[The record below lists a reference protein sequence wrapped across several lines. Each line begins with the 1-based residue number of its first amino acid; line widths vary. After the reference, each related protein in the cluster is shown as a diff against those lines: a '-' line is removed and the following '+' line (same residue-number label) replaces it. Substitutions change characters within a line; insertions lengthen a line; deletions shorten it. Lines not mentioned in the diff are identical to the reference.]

1 MLQIGDLA
9 PDFELLT
16 DENQPL
22 RLSDLRGR
30 RVVLFF
36 FPRADTPGC
45 TAQACGFRD
54 RMPVIEAGNATVLG
68 LSPDLPEALA
78 KKLPRYPSVPVA
90 RVGRLAVDQAFHG
103 KKLGGALLADAADR
117 AARSEVAIF
126 ALIVDAKDDKA
137 ADFYRHHGFEPLGA
151 KSRQLFVPLERFR
164 AAAS

>member
-1 MLQIGDLA
+1 MLQVGDLA

-54 RMPVIEAGNATVLG
+54 RLPVIEAGNATVLG

-78 KKLPRYPSVPVA
+78 KWRAKEKLPYN
-90 RVGRLAVDQAFHG
+90 
-103 KKLGGALLADAADR
+103 LLSDPNHEVADAFGAWGEKSMYGKTYDGILR
-117 AARSEVAIF
+117 GHAI
-126 ALIVDAKDDKA
+126 IGVDGRVEDLRVRIKPD
-137 ADFYRHHGFEPLGA
+137 ESVEGA
-151 KSRQLFVPLERFR
+151 VEFL
-164 AAAS
+164 ASH

>member
-1 MLQIGDLA
+1 MIQIGDLA

-16 DENQPL
+16 DEDQPL

-54 RMPVIEAGNATVLG
+54 RMPVIEAGNAIVLG

-78 KKLPRYPSVPVA
+78 KWRVKEKLPYN
-90 RVGRLAVDQAFHG
+90 
-103 KKLGGALLADAADR
+103 LLSDPNHEVADAFGAWGEKSMYGKTYDGILR
-117 AARSEVAIF
+117 GHAI
-126 ALIVDAKDDKA
+126 IGVDGRVEDLRVRIKPD
-137 ADFYRHHGFEPLGA
+137 ESVEGA
-151 KSRQLFVPLERFR
+151 VEFL
-164 AAAS
+164 ASH

>member
-1 MLQIGDLA
+1 MLQVGDLA

-16 DENQPL
+16 DENKPL

-54 RMPVIEAGNATVLG
+54 RLPVIEAGNATVFG

-78 KKLPRYPSVPVA
+78 KWRAKEKLPYN
-90 RVGRLAVDQAFHG
+90 
-103 KKLGGALLADAADR
+103 LLSDPNHEVADAFGAWGEKSMYGKTYDGILR
-117 AARSEVAIF
+117 GHAI
-126 ALIVDAKDDKA
+126 IGVDGRVEDLRVKIKP
-137 ADFYRHHGFEPLGA
+137 GESVEGA
-151 KSRQLFVPLERFR
+151 VEFL
-164 AAAS
+164 ASH

>member
-1 MLQIGDLA
+1 MIQIGDLA

-16 DENQPL
+16 DEDQPL

-54 RMPVIEAGNATVLG
+54 RMPVIEAGNAIVLG

-78 KKLPRYPSVPVA
+78 KWRAKEKLPYNLLSDPNHEMADAFGAWGEKTSFGKTYDGILRGHAIIGVDGRVEDLRVRVKPDESVQA
-90 RVGRLAVDQAFHG
+90 AVDF
-103 KKLGGALLADAADR
+103 LAQ
-117 AARSEVAIF
+117 V
-126 ALIVDAKDDKA
+126 
-137 ADFYRHHGFEPLGA
+137 
-151 KSRQLFVPLERFR
+151 
-164 AAAS
+164 

>member
-1 MLQIGDLA
+1 MLQVGDLA

-16 DENQPL
+16 DENKPL

-54 RMPVIEAGNATVLG
+54 RLPVIEAGNATVFG

-78 KKLPRYPSVPVA
+78 KWRAKEKLPYN
-90 RVGRLAVDQAFHG
+90 
-103 KKLGGALLADAADR
+103 LLSDPNH
-117 AARSEVAIF
+117 EVAGAFGAWGEKGMYGKTYDGIRRGH
-126 ALIVDAKDDKA
+126 AIIGVDGRVEDLRVKIKPGESVEGTVE
-137 ADFYRHHGFEPLGA
+137 FL
-151 KSRQLFVPLERFR
+151 
-164 AAAS
+164 ASH

>member
-1 MLQIGDLA
+1 MLQVGDLA

-54 RMPVIEAGNATVLG
+54 RLPVIEAGNATVLG

-78 KKLPRYPSVPVA
+78 KWRAKEKLPYN
-90 RVGRLAVDQAFHG
+90 
-103 KKLGGALLADAADR
+103 LLSDPNHEVADAFGAWGEKSMFGKTYDGILR
-117 AARSEVAIF
+117 GHAI
-126 ALIVDAKDDKA
+126 IGVDGRIEDLRVRIKPDESVQSAVE
-137 ADFYRHHGFEPLGA
+137 FLQSH
-151 KSRQLFVPLERFR
+151 
-164 AAAS
+164 

>member
-1 MLQIGDLA
+1 MIQIGDLA

-16 DENQPL
+16 DEDQPL

-54 RMPVIEAGNATVLG
+54 RMPVIEAGNAIVLG

-78 KKLPRYPSVPVA
+78 KWRVKEKLPYNLLSDPNHEMADAFGAWGEKTSFGKTYDGILRGHAIIGVDGRVEDLRVRVKPDESVQA
-90 RVGRLAVDQAFHG
+90 AVDF
-103 KKLGGALLADAADR
+103 LAQ
-117 AARSEVAIF
+117 V
-126 ALIVDAKDDKA
+126 
-137 ADFYRHHGFEPLGA
+137 
-151 KSRQLFVPLERFR
+151 
-164 AAAS
+164 

>member
-1 MLQIGDLA
+1 MIQIGDLA

-16 DENQPL
+16 DEDQPL

-54 RMPVIEAGNATVLG
+54 RMPVIEAGNAIVLG

-78 KKLPRYPSVPVA
+78 KWRVKEKLPYNLLSDPNHEVADAFGAWGEKTSFGKTYDGILRGHAIIGVDGRVEDLRVRVKPDESVQA
-90 RVGRLAVDQAFHG
+90 AVDF
-103 KKLGGALLADAADR
+103 LAQ
-117 AARSEVAIF
+117 V
-126 ALIVDAKDDKA
+126 
-137 ADFYRHHGFEPLGA
+137 
-151 KSRQLFVPLERFR
+151 
-164 AAAS
+164 

>member
-1 MLQIGDLA
+1 MLQVGDLA

-16 DENQPL
+16 DENKPL

-54 RMPVIEAGNATVLG
+54 RLPVIEAGNATVLG

-78 KKLPRYPSVPVA
+78 KWRAKEKLPYN
-90 RVGRLAVDQAFHG
+90 
-103 KKLGGALLADAADR
+103 LLSDPNHEVADAFGAWGEKSMYGKTYDGILR
-117 AARSEVAIF
+117 GHAI
-126 ALIVDAKDDKA
+126 IGVDGRVEDLRVRIKPD
-137 ADFYRHHGFEPLGA
+137 ESVEGA
-151 KSRQLFVPLERFR
+151 VEFL
-164 AAAS
+164 ASH